1 MSIYLTMG
9 TQSNHTP
16 AERASWEDLY
26 DQIVAVK
33 SNLSFKDLC
42 DLSNENILILN
53 AQMQIVFV
61 SRGCLNLIGIED
73 PAEVYGCR
81 TGEMLQCVHSNK
93 RNGCGTAPFCHLC
106 GIARAISTSLKG
118 MTTHRNHRITTQRD
132 NHLTLELSIQTKPV
146 DLKGT
151 RYVLL
156 SLATANKEQ
165 ANEPTPTRRHLG
177 PPFISAPRT
186 ARLKNKI
193 QEKELTLREMQLDVS
208 PL

>member
-1 MSIYLTMG
+1 VRQNQNPLDNKDLKVYLWNMAKNG
-9 TQSNHTP
+9 NDELE
-16 AERASWEDLY
+16 ERTSWENLY
-26 DQIVAVK
+26 NQIISVK
-33 SNLSFKDLC
+33 SNLSFKDLY
-42 DLSNENILILN
+42 DMSSENILVLN
-53 AQMQIVFV
+53 PQMQIVFV
-61 SRGCLNLIGIED
+61 SRGCLDLIGIED

-106 GIARAISTSLKG
+106 GITRAISTSLKG
-118 MTTHRNHRITTQRD
+118 MTTRRNHRITTQRD

-156 SLATANKEQ
+156 SFAMANKEQ
-165 ANEPTPTRRHLG
+165 TNEPTPTRRHLG
-177 PPFISAPRT
+177 PPFISAPRI

-193 QEKELTLREMQLDVS
+193 QEN
-208 PL
+208 